1 MSGMK
6 NIVAMCL
13 LAGAA
18 CCVAGEPFEDRW
30 VYVSRNLTKPE
41 HVKEVADIVKTA
53 KSVDLNGM
61 LFDCGVERW
70 NTWPADRKSR
80 LAEVKRICDAAG
92 VEIIPIIWSVGY
104 GGWDPNYA
112 AALPCTNVPFTVK
125 GGKAVFSGG
134 GVGEFANPGF
144 DDPPKKPNV
153 APGWAWTD
161 KPGTV
166 SFVDTDVKASGSASL
181 RMENYG
187 DNPHGHGRAC
197 HLLKIGSTGR
207 YRVSCKIKT
216 DGVEPAGGLLLQ
228 VYTKDGQNI
237 AARHPKLAST
247 QDWTNVECTFDAAGR
262 SEFRVYAGIWGGKAG
277 RFWLDDFKVEDMGCS
292 PPLLR
297 EGLPF
302 TVRDA
307 KTGAELRAGVDYEL
321 PPQSV
326 WNKKWDSFRI
336 LRADAPETREGTELV
351 ADYWTAAVVASS
363 QRPCCMSA
371 PALYDYYRT
380 SAAAVKEA
388 LNPRKW
394 FLSMDEI
401 RAGGT
406 CPLCL
411 ARGLDMAHQ
420 LGECLTRQ
428 REIIKSVRPDAQIYV
443 WSDMIDPAH
452 NAHDNYF
459 ACRGTFEDAWKL
471 VPKDFVISCWHGKK
485 HDVSM
490 PFFAE
495 RGFRTQ
501 AAAYYDADDLEGCR
515 AWLETC
521 RRTPGCTGIMYTTWS
536 NKYKL
541 LAPFGELIRPEPSP
555 R

>member
-1 MSGMK
+1 MK
-6 NIVAMCL
+6 NVVAVCL
-13 LAGAA
+13 LAATA
-18 CCVAGEPFEDRW
+18 YCVAAEPFEDRW
-30 VYVSRNLTKPE
+30 VYVSRTLTKPE
-41 HVKEVADIVKTA
+41 HVQEVADIVKTA
-53 KSVDLNGM
+53 KTVDLNGM
-61 LFDCGVERW
+61 LLACGVERW
-70 NTWPADRKSR
+70 HTWPADRKAR
-80 LAEVKRICDAAG
+80 LAEVKRICDEAG
-92 VEIIPIIWSVGY
+92 VEIVPIIWSVGY
-104 GGWDPNYA
+104 GGHDPNYA
-112 AALPCTNVPFTVK
+112 AALPCTNVPFAVK
-125 GGKAVFSGG
+125 GGKAVFAGG
-134 GVGEFANPGF
+134 GADEFANPGF
-144 DDPPKKPNV
+144 DDPPKKPNT

-166 SFVDTDVKASGSASL
+166 SFIDTDVKASGTASL

-197 HLLKIGSTGR
+197 HLLKVSPTGR
-207 YRVSCKIKT
+207 YKVSCKMKT
-216 DGVEPAGGLLLQ
+216 DGVAPASGLLLQ
-228 VYTKDGQNI
+228 VYTKDGQSV
-237 AARHPKLAST
+237 AARHPGISST
-247 QDWTNVECTFDAAGR
+247 QDWTRVECTFDAAGG

-277 RFWLDDFKVEDMGCS
+277 RFWLDDFKVEDMGCA

-297 EGLPF
+297 KGLPF

-307 KTGAELRAGVDYEL
+307 RTGAELRVGLDYEL
-321 PPQSV
+321 PPTSV
-326 WNKKWDSFRI
+326 WNKKWDSFRL
-336 LRADAPETREGTELV
+336 LRGDTPETREGAELV
-351 ADYWTAAVVASS
+351 VDYWTAAVVASS

-371 PALYDYYRT
+371 PALYDHYRK

-411 ARGLDMAHQ
+411 SRGLDMAHQ

-452 NAHDNYF
+452 NAHDNYY
-459 ACRGTFEDAWKL
+459 ACKGTFEGAWEL
-471 VPKDFVISCWHGKK
+471 VPKDFVISCWYGKK
-485 HDVSM
+485 RDVSM

-521 RRTPGCTGIMYTTWS
+521 KRTPGCTGIMYTTW
-536 NKYKL
+536 NDKYKL
-541 LAPFGELIRPEPSP
+541 LAPFGELVRGSGE
-555 R
+555 

>member
-1 MSGMK
+1 MTTRRKENAMK
-6 NIVAMCL
+6 RIVLAL

-18 CCVAGEPFEDRW
+18 YCAAGAPFEDRW

-41 HVKEVADIVKTA
+41 HVQEVADIVKTA

-61 LFDCGVERW
+61 LFACGVERW
-70 NTWPADRKSR
+70 HTWPADRKAR
-80 LAEVKRICDAAG
+80 LAEIKRVCDAAG
-92 VEIIPIIWSVGY
+92 VELIPIIWSVGY
-104 GGWDPNYA
+104 GGHDPAYA

-125 GGKAVFSGG
+125 GGKAVFAGG
-134 GVGEFANPGF
+134 GVGAFANPGF
-144 DDPPKKPNV
+144 DEPPKRPNA
-153 APGWAWTD
+153 APGWVWTD
-161 KPGTV
+161 KPGKV
-166 SFVDTDVKASGSASL
+166 SFIDTEVKAGGVASL

-187 DNPHGHGRAC
+187 ENPHGHGRAC
-197 HLLKIGSTGR
+197 HLLKVAPGGR
-207 YRVSCKIKT
+207 YRVSCLMKT
-216 DGVEPAGGLLLQ
+216 DGVEPASGLLLQ
-228 VYTKDGQNI
+228 VYGMDGQSVV
-237 AARHPKLAST
+237 ARRPNLVAT
-247 QDWTNVECTFDAAGR
+247 QDWTRVECTFNAAGKTD
-262 SEFRVYAGIWGGKAG
+262 FRVYAGIWGGKAG
-277 RFWLDDFKVEDMGCS
+277 RFWIDDFKVEDMGCA

-297 EGLPF
+297 EGLSF
-302 TVRDA
+302 DVRDA
-307 KTGAELRAGVDYEL
+307 RTGAKLRAGVDYEL
-321 PPQSV
+321 PPQKA
-326 WNKKWDSFRI
+326 WNRKWDSFRV
-336 LRADAPETREGTELV
+336 LPGGAAREGVELV
-351 ADYWTAAVVASS
+351 VDYWTATVVANA

-388 LNPRKW
+388 LDPRKW

-406 CPLCL
+406 CPLCQ

-443 WSDMIDPAH
+443 WSDMLDPAH

-459 ACRGTFEDAWKL
+459 ACKGTFAGSWDL
-471 VPKDFVISCWHGKK
+471 IPKDLVISCWYGKK
-485 HDVSM
+485 RDISM

-501 AAAYYDADDLEGCR
+501 AAAYYDADDLDGCR

-521 RRTPGCTGIMYTTWS
+521 KRTPRCTGIMYTSWR

-541 LAPFGELIRPEPSP
+541 LAPFGELVR
-555 R
+555 

>member
-1 MSGMK
+1 
-6 NIVAMCL
+6 MCL

-18 CCVAGEPFEDRW
+18 CCGAGEPFEDRW

-61 LFDCGVERW
+61 LFACGVERW
-70 NTWPADRKSR
+70 NTWPADRKAR
-80 LAEVKRICDAAG
+80 LAEVKRICDEAG
-92 VEIIPIIWSVGY
+92 VEIIPIIWNVGY
-104 GGWDPNYA
+104 GGYDLAYA
-112 AALPCTNVPFTVK
+112 AALPCTNVPFAVK

-134 GVGEFANPGF
+134 GADAFANPGF

-166 SFVDTDVKASGSASL
+166 SFIDTDVKSGGAASL
-181 RMENYG
+181 RLENYG
-187 DNPHGHGRAC
+187 DYPHGHGRAC
-197 HLLKIGSTGR
+197 HLLKVGPFGR

-216 DGVEPAGGLLLQ
+216 DGVVPASGLQLQ
-228 VYTKDGQNI
+228 VYTKDGQSVASRRPGI
-237 AARHPKLAST
+237 AST
-247 QDWTNVECTFDAAGR
+247 QDWTRVECTFDAAGR
-262 SEFRVYAGIWGGKAG
+262 SEFRVYAGIWGGKSG
-277 RFWLDDFKVEDMGCS
+277 RFWLDDFEVEDVGCS

-307 KTGAELRAGVDYEL
+307 KTGAELHAGVDYEL

-351 ADYWTAAVVASS
+351 ANYWTAAVVASS
-363 QRPCCMSA
+363 QHPCCMSA

-420 LGECLTRQ
+420 LGECLARQ

-459 ACRGTFEDAWKL
+459 ACRGTFEGAWEL
-471 VPKDFVISCWHGKK
+471 VPKDLVISCWYGKK

-521 RRTPGCTGIMYTTWS
+521 RRTPGCTGIMYTTWR

-541 LAPFGELIRPEPSP
+541 LAPFGELIRPEPSH